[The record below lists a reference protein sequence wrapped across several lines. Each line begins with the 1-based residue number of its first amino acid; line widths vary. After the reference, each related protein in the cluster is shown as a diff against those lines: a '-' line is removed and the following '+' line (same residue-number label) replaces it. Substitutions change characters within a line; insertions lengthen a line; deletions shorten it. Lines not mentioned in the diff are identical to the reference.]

1 MRRARGERHR
11 AESGRRSHRG
21 ARRIALLTALCA
33 LVACADE
40 PVDAPAAAR
49 LSLLSVGDLGTPAA
63 EDETR
68 ARLRVGD
75 ALAAEDRRLP
85 IDALVLLGDNFYP
98 DGLGAHEL
106 VPRIAENVV
115 APLCH
120 FLALDGPRSPEVEG
134 ACGVPRDARHPVP
147 VHATLGNH
155 DYGLER
161 SPELQRRVVPE
172 FVPRFRV
179 PSGLTEVIE
188 IAPGVSL
195 VLLET
200 QKIYEQPEANAAWVT
215 DALLEAK
222 GPWRIVAAHHP
233 PLPLDDGNDF
243 EFMTR
248 GGAAMREAVAAAG
261 VPVQLWLAGHEHN
274 LQLLEGPGL
283 GASLVVIAGSGS
295 DLRSPE
301 SHPQQRFAR
310 KEHGFARVDWV
321 GPDGAEQLVVTLFV
335 VPDEVPIPVARAAVD
350 VEGRAVPAP
359 APDAGSSVPAP
370 APDAG

>member
-1 MRRARGERHR
+1 M
-11 AESGRRSHRG
+11 
-21 ARRIALLTALCA
+21 LLALCA

-40 PVDAPAAAR
+40 PVDTPAAAR

-63 EDETR
+63 EDETG

-85 IDALVLLGDNFYP
+85 VDALVLLGDNFYP
-98 DGLGAHEL
+98 DGLGDHEL

-261 VPVQLWLAGHEHN
+261 VPVQLWLAGPSRSCR
-274 LQLLEGPGL
+274 LCSWP
-283 GASLVVIAGSGS
+283 ASQSCTGTPAAATASRTAAPPRVMNSKSFPSSSGSGGWCAATM
-295 DLRSPE
+295 RHGP
-301 SHPQQRFAR
+301 FASSS
-310 KEHGFARVDWV
+310 AS
-321 GPDGAEQLVVTLFV
+321 VTH
-335 VPDEVPIPVARAAVD
+335 
-350 VEGRAVPAP
+350 
-359 APDAGSSVPAP
+359 DALASGCS
-370 APDAG
+370 